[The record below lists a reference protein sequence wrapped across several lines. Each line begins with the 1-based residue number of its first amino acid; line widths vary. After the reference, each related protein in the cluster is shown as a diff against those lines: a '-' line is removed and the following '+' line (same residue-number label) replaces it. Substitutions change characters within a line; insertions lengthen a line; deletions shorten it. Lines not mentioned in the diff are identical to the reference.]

1 MNEKWEQRK
10 IVLNKQKMLTSMMQ
24 IQENMHQIS
33 KIDFVFQ
40 TSDVEKF
47 SEFKEYSENFLKLIK
62 DKH

>member
-10 IVLNKQKMLTSMMQ
+10 IVLNKKKMLTSMMQ

-33 KIDFVFQ
+33 KIDFDFQ